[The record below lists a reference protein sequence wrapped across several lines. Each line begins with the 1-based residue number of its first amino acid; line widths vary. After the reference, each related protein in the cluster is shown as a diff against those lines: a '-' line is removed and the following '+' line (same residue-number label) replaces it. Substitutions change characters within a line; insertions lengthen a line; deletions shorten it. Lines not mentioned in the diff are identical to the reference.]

1 MQTLTRA
8 LIDPDTLDPPM
19 TQLREFTAR
28 DPGQRLDRFLA
39 DLCEDLSRSRI
50 KRLIAQGGVRVDGR
64 TSDAGY
70 RLKPGQLV
78 ELSVPEP
85 VPTHMLAQDMPLAIV
100 FEDEWLIV
108 VDKPAGMPVHPGP
121 GHPDSTLV
129 NAVLGLRPQVEGVG
143 GVMRPGLVHRL
154 DKDSSG
160 LLVLAKT
167 DAAHAALS
175 GQMKARQ
182 FAKGYLA
189 LVHGALS
196 PPEAVIDAPIGRDP
210 TNRKRMAVA
219 AAGKSAVTVYSTES
233 SYPKH
238 TLARVTP
245 ETGRTHQ
252 IRVHFASIGYPLVGD
267 GLYGRP
273 DPDLPRHFL
282 HADRIGFRHPISDKP
297 LEFRSGLP
305 DELQRFVDSLSG

>member
-1 MQTLTRA
+1 MSMRA
-8 LIDPDTLDPPM
+8 PIAPGTLDPAM
-19 TQLREFTAR
+19 TQLREFTAS
-28 DPGQRLDRFLA
+28 DSGQRLDKFLA
-39 DLCEDLSRSRI
+39 DLCDDLSRSRI
-50 KRLIAQGGVRVDGR
+50 KRIIAQGGAQVDGR
-64 TSDAGY
+64 ISDAGY
-70 RLKPGQLV
+70 RLKPGQQV
-78 ELSVPEP
+78 ELLVPEP
-85 VPTHMLAQDMPLAIV
+85 VPTHMLAQKMPLDIV

-108 VDKPAGMPVHPGP
+108 VDKPAGMAVHPGP

-129 NAVLGLRPQVEGVG
+129 NAVLGIRPQLEGVG

-167 DAAHAALS
+167 DAAHVGLS
-175 GQMKARQ
+175 GQMKSRQ
-182 FAKGYLA
+182 FDKGYLA

-219 AAGKSAVTVYSTES
+219 TGGKSAVTVYATES
-233 SYPKH
+233 RYSKH

-252 IRVHFASIGYPLVGD
+252 IRVHFASIGFPLVGD
-267 GLYGRP
+267 AVYGRSQ
-273 DPDLPRHFL
+273 PDLPRHFL
-282 HADRIGFRHPISDKP
+282 HADLIGFRHPISDEA
-297 LEFRSGLP
+297 LEFRSALP
-305 DELQRFVDSLSG
+305 EELRQFVDSLSG

>member
-1 MQTLTRA
+1 
-8 LIDPDTLDPPM
+8 M
-19 TQLREFTAR
+19 TQVREFTAEESG
-28 DPGQRLDRFLA
+28 PRLDRFLA

-50 KRLIAQGGVRVDGR
+50 KRLIADGGARVDGR
-64 TSDAGY
+64 PSDAGY
-70 RLKPGQLV
+70 RLKPGQRV

-85 VPTHMLAQDMPLAIV
+85 VPTHMLAQDLPLDIV

-121 GHPDSTLV
+121 GHPHSTLV
-129 NAVLGLRPQVEGVG
+129 NAVLGLRPQVSEVG
-143 GVMRPGLVHRL
+143 GVLRPGLVHRL

-175 GQMKARQ
+175 RQIKARQ
-182 FAKGYLA
+182 FAKEYLA

-196 PPEAVIDAPIGRDP
+196 PAAAVIDAPIGRDP
-210 TNRKRMAVA
+210 ANRKRMAVVD
-219 AAGKSAVTVYSTES
+219 AGRSALTTYSTLS
-233 SYPKH
+233 SYSKH

-252 IRVHFASIGYPLVGD
+252 IRVHFASIGHPLVGD
-267 GLYGRP
+267 GLYGRA
-273 DPDLPRHFL
+273 DPELPRHFL
-282 HADRIGFRHPISDKP
+282 HASRIGFGHPISDKP
-297 LEFRSGLP
+297 LDLSSALP
-305 DELQRFVDSLSG
+305 DELQAYLDAL